1 MKGLPAGH
9 DGLYIDHD
17 RYLIRAGRKE
27 TVMNQS
33 HNRIINMSG
42 KLLSLALAAAVI
54 TGCAGAGTVTDG
66 PQNEEEIVT
75 VYVTDAGPAADSAN
89 STGSGTDA
97 GGDFLQAAADTPS
110 DKQNPTA
117 SFPLLS
123 DGSGTAGTQPHTPSL
138 STNAV
143 GSDPDKSPLDEL
155 SGISPTAE
163 GPQIPADT
171 DRDSRISERKDPDTA
186 LKESVLF
193 DALVDCTGW
202 GQSTGS
208 SLHAATAA
216 TGLLC
221 WANEAETAVADPD
234 ILEAAAGDEI
244 SRLTPD
250 EQAALKDNWSTISY
264 NASMILDDF
273 DEILPLL
280 EDAGCGELAREAS
293 ENANA
298 LKNWRAAEKALEPVV
313 DRIAPAKNHTEEKQ
327 SDRASGDHTGA
338 AATDSAAAEQTQT
351 GQEGET
357 SAPARDGE

>member
-138 STNAV
+138 STNAA

-193 DALVDCTGW
+193 NALANCTGW

-208 SLHAATAA
+208 SLHAAAAA
-216 TGLLC
+216 TDLLC

-250 EQAALKDNWSTISY
+250 EQTALRENWSTISY

-293 ENANA
+293 ENTNA
-298 LKNWRAAEKALEPVV
+298 LKNWRIAEKALQAAI
-313 DRIAPAKNHTEEKQ
+313 DRAAPPKNRTEEKK
-327 SDRASGDHTGA
+327 SDHADADKTGA
-338 AATDSAAAEQTQT
+338 ATTDSEGAIRTQT
-351 GQEGET
+351 SQEGDT
-357 SAPARDGE
+357 SAPAPAEE

>member
-110 DKQNPTA
+110 DEQNPTV

-138 STNAV
+138 STNAT

-280 EDAGCGELAREAS
+280 EDAGCGELARSA
-293 ENANA
+293 
-298 LKNWRAAEKALEPVV
+298 RAAKDTAACTEGAVAVGTGHTAADGKAIDFFAVFLFIIFV
-313 DRIAPAKNHTEEKQ
+313 
-327 SDRASGDHTGA
+327 
-338 AATDSAAAEQTQT
+338 
-351 GQEGET
+351 
-357 SAPARDGE
+357 